1 MFELLTATAHFG
13 EGALIK
19 RPPILLPNAILVRSP
34 TRSIAIIRT
43 LISLMRAPVAI
54 MRTLTA
60 VRLAQCG
67 AGTVTPHSPQ
77 PNQPCTAARL
87 RVRQEPLG
95 PPS

>member
-1 MFELLTATAHFG
+1 MFELLTAAAHFG

-43 LISLMRAPVAI
+43 LISLMPAPMAI

-67 AGTVTPHSPQ
+67 AGTVTPHSPNRIG
-77 PNQPCTAARL
+77 PAPLRAFAPRAAW
-87 RVRQEPLG
+87 
-95 PPS
+95 ST